1 MPKTRHPKRNPLDAL
16 AARLDGGAP
25 AAAERAAGAVPAAVA
40 GYQPAAA
47 RRTLVDARV
56 KELGLDE
63 LWLESQPREIVPEEQ
78 LQRLI
83 AEDRAQPAALREVL
97 EWAAA
102 ADPYYSEV
110 LEAVQGLAR
119 SIASEGVLQPIE
131 VIGRQGRYII
141 RDGHRRALAALMAGL
156 ATVPAIQVAEP
167 SELEEVAHA
176 LIVNVQRQDLT
187 AIEKGAAL
195 LRLALLVGRRL
206 AAERGDAAPAAVT
219 IETLL
224 GDQEAAPSEAAPAGV
239 STTITGYSRE
249 LAAAVRQRVCEMVGI
264 KRDMYYSYLAL
275 NRLTP
280 QARAL
285 GRRLSEK
292 QLRPVAKAP
301 AAYQAEIVAIAVQR
315 GLNSAETATLAR
327 LARDGDRDEVAR
339 LLARL
344 RRGAAARPR
353 VAVSWEALLHAVPQ
367 DYPRRVEALR
377 AELAALP
384 DRARQARLADIERQ
398 IERLAGLR
406 ALFEAVLVEHRP
418 AATPGATPAGD

>member
-1 MPKTRHPKRNPLDAL
+1 MPKTRQPKRNPLDAL
-16 AARLDGGAP
+16 AARLNGDAP
-25 AAAERAAGAVPAAVA
+25 AASDEAGPAAPA
-40 GYQPAAA
+40 ASPDYQPAAA

-83 AEDRAQPAALREVL
+83 AEGRAQPAALRAVL

-102 ADPYYSEV
+102 ADPYYGEV
-110 LEAVQGLAR
+110 LEAIQGLAH
-119 SIASEGVLQPIE
+119 SIASEGVLQPLE
-131 VIGRQGRYII
+131 VIGRQGRYVI

-156 ATVPAIQVAEP
+156 TTVPAIQVAEP

-187 AIEKGAAL
+187 AVEKGAAL

-219 IETLL
+219 IEALL
-224 GDQEAAPSEAAPAGV
+224 GGQEGEPAEAAAPAGA

-249 LAAAVRQRVCEMVGI
+249 LAAAVRQRVCEMVGL

-292 QLRPVAKAP
+292 QLRPIAKAP
-301 AAYQAEIVAIAVQR
+301 AAYQAEIVEVAVQR

-327 LARDGDRDEVAR
+327 LAREGDRDEVAR

-344 RRGAAARPR
+344 RRGAAARSR
-353 VAVSWEALLHAVPQ
+353 VSVSWESLLHAVPQ

-384 DRARQARLADIERQ
+384 ERALQARLADIERQ

-406 ALFEAVLVEHRP
+406 DLFEAILAEHRP
-418 AATPGATPAGD
+418 AAAPAEE